1 MRAVNLIPSEERRG
15 ASAGAGRSQG
25 GAYGVLGLIA
35 GLAVLALL
43 FGIAHHQTSSR
54 RAQLASIT
62 AQTARAQQAASHLT
76 PYTSFMALRE
86 QRRKAVAQLVESRFD
101 WAHAFHEL
109 GRVLPLGASIASVEG
124 AVASTSPA
132 STGASPSSTSA
143 TAPATSTTPAA
154 SAVSSATPPGSVPTF
169 TIGGCAISQ
178 SEVAL
183 TLLRLRLIDG
193 VSSVSLKSSTRAPSS
208 GASKASEG
216 ACGIGKPTFSA
227 QITFDP
233 LPSAGGATAS
243 ATATTTST
251 GAGQ

>member
-1 MRAVNLIPSEERRG
+1 MRAVNLIPTEERSG

-43 FGIAHHQTSSR
+43 FGIAHHQASSR
-54 RAQLASIT
+54 RAQLASIS
-62 AQTARAQQAASHLT
+62 AQTARAQQAASQLT

-109 GRVLPLGASIASVEG
+109 GRVLPIGASISSLEG
-124 AVASTSPA
+124 TVGSSSGS
-132 STGASPSSTSA
+132 STGASPSSTTA
-143 TAPATSTTPAA
+143 AAPATSTTAA
-154 SAVSSATPPGSVPTF
+154 GGTAVASSTPPGSVPTV
-169 TIGGCAISQ
+169 TIGGCAVSQ

-193 VSSVSLKSSTRAPSS
+193 VSSVSLKSSTKAPSS
-208 GASKASEG
+208 GASRASEG
-216 ACGIGKPTFSA
+216 ACGSGKPTFSA

-233 LPSAGGATAS
+233 LPSATGATAS
-243 ATATTTST
+243 
-251 GAGQ
+251 

>member
-62 AQTARAQQAASHLT
+62 AQTARAQQAASQLT
-76 PYTSFMALRE
+76 PYTNFMALRE

-109 GRVLPLGASIASVEG
+109 GRVLPLGASISSVDG
-124 AVASTSPA
+124 TVASA
-132 STGASPSSTSA
+132 SGASAGASPSSTSA
-143 TAPATSTTPAA
+143 AAPATSTPAA
-154 SAVSSATPPGSVPTF
+154 GGAVSSSTPPGSVPTF

-193 VSSVSLKSSTRAPSS
+193 VSSVSLKSSTRAISS
-208 GASKASEG
+208 GASKTNEG
-216 ACGIGKPTFSA
+216 ACGRDKPTFSA

-233 LPSAGGATAS
+233 LPSAGGTS
-243 ATATTTST
+243 ATAITTST

>member
-1 MRAVNLIPSEERRG
+1 MRAVNLIPTEERGG
-15 ASAGAGRSQG
+15 ASAGVGRSQG

-43 FGIAHHQTSSR
+43 FGIAHHQISSR

-62 AQTARAQQAASHLT
+62 AQTAQAQQAASQLT

-86 QRRKAVAQLVESRFD
+86 ERRKAVAQLVESRFD

-109 GRVLPLGASIASVEG
+109 GRVLPLGASIASLEG
-124 AVASTSPA
+124 TVGSASGS
-132 STGASPSSTSA
+132 SSGASPSSTSA
-143 TAPATSTTPAA
+143 APASSTTPAGA
-154 SAVSSATPPGSVPTF
+154 AAVTSSTPPGSVPTF

-193 VSSVSLKSSTRAPSS
+193 VSSVSLKSSTKAPSS

-216 ACGIGKPTFSA
+216 ACGSGKPTFSA

-233 LPSAGGATAS
+233 LPSTAGASAS